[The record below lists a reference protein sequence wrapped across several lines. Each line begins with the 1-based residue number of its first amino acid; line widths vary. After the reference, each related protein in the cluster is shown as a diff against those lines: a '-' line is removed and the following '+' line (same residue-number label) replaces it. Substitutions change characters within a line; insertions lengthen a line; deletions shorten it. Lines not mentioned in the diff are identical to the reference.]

1 MLEFIAR
8 PIYYVGVHLL
18 YASLVWLAAWTLTS
32 IVRGTATTKYWVWV
46 ATSLNFVLPLG
57 AVLDKSLAAHL
68 LWAKP
73 LGVIG
78 DAGLRIAENATM
90 VGAVWL
96 LGAMLM
102 AGRLLWRIRADRRN
116 AQAGQSAADSKRN
129 FLVQGTP
136 VRFSRAGNG
145 PVVDGVLRPQIWL
158 PDGINRL
165 LTKPELDAV
174 LLHELTH
181 ARRRDNLIW
190 LIHEIGLCLLWF
202 HPLVWVTGSRLA
214 LYRELSCDE
223 SVIQSAHGRDL
234 ISALAKLANPEGEFL
249 LRASVSSFMGHRLE
263 RLAAVRPR
271 GRYVATNVL
280 LIVIFSS
287 LVLAAVFETVAHT
300 ACCFVAKT

>member
-1 MLEFIAR
+1 MHEYIAR
-8 PIYYVGVHLL
+8 PVYYAGVHLF

-32 IVRGTATTKYWVWV
+32 IVRGTATTKYWIWV

-68 LWAKP
+68 SWAKP

-78 DAGLRIAENATM
+78 DAGLRIADNATM

-102 AGRLLWRIRADRRN
+102 AGRLCLRIRADRRD
-116 AQAGQSAADSKRN
+116 AQAGQSAADSKPG

-136 VRFSRAGNG
+136 VRFSPARNG
-145 PVVDGVLRPQIWL
+145 PLVDGVLRPHICL
-158 PDGINRL
+158 PDGIDRL
-165 LTKPELDAV
+165 LTKSELNAV

-234 ISALAKLANPEGEFL
+234 ISALAKLANPKEGFL
-249 LRASVSSFMGHRLE
+249 LQATASSFLSHRLA
-263 RLAAVRPR
+263 RLNAASPQRTCR
-271 GRYVATNVL
+271 AANATLAVVFGAVVFAGVL
-280 LIVIFSS
+280 G
-287 LVLAAVFETVAHT
+287 TVAHT
-300 ACCFVAKT
+300 ACCWVART